1 MGLAADPAFS
11 MDSVTPRIEKVNKL
25 YKKVLGKKKPKE
37 KKPKIDLSNTNED
50 NKEKNDYEKEE
61 DLWITRRILGLFCL

>member
-1 MGLAADPAFS
+1 MGLAADPAFN

-37 KKPKIDLSNTNED
+37 KKVKEVKTED
-50 NKEKNDYEKEE
+50 NSEDKKDSHEHEKEE
-61 DLWITRRILGLFCL
+61 DLWIINLKEF